1 MQVSDWAGAATAV
14 GTLVLAVAT
23 FSSVRSANRAA
34 RNAERALNAGLRPVL
49 FASRTHET
57 TQKIRWGDDHWSML
71 PTGHAV
77 LEEKDGVIYMAISLL
92 NVGSGIGVLQGW
104 RVDVTQNIDPHAS
117 LAEMQQ
123 TAAGT
128 RPDVAT
134 FRPQTRDLYSPPGDL
149 SFWQAAIRTTD
160 DPDRLRMQ
168 EAIAGMGPVIVDLL
182 YSDQDGGQRTI
193 SRFSVTRYSREV
205 NEWYPTVVR
214 HWFVDQG

>member
-1 MQVSDWAGAATAV
+1 MQ
-14 GTLVLAVAT
+14 
-23 FSSVRSANRAA
+23 
-34 RNAERALNAGLRPVL
+34 
-49 FASRTHET
+49 HT
-57 TQKIRWGDDHWSML
+57 T
-71 PTGHAV
+71 
-77 LEEKDGVIYMAISLL
+77 
-92 NVGSGIGVLQGW
+92 
-104 RVDVTQNIDPHAS
+104 
-117 LAEMQQ
+117 
-123 TAAGT
+123 AGT

-168 EAIAGMGPVIVDLL
+168 EAMAGMGPVIVDLL

-193 SRFSVTRYSREV
+193 SLTRYSSEV